1 MTFRIFDKNYEL
13 LKNTAKVYCFLTKWF
28 KWEFECAWSYLARAM
43 TMEIRIL
50 KPINLFVDTIAV
62 ERMNWSLANFAY
74 LCL

>member
-1 MTFRIFDKNYEL
+1 
-13 LKNTAKVYCFLTKWF
+13 
-28 KWEFECAWSYLARAM
+28 
-43 TMEIRIL
+43 MEIRIL